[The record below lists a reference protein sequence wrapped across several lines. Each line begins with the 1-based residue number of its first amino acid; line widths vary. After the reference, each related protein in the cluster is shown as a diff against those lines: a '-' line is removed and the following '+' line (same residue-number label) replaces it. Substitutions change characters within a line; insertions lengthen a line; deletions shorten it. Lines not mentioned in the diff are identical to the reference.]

1 MNAITGSSLSGNTD
15 VAVFAKGGRDIRYEK
30 LKRGEEAPRE
40 FFYGF
45 LDLDRAGI
53 SAAMMSSAGAVPGLL
68 GGAAD
73 IAERAFIAATHFG
86 VRPLSSRLRAPSFR
100 NSKVVISYTDGF
112 SLSLG
117 LGLPRKPGRPIMM
130 GGFHALSDL
139 DQRVPTWARSS
150 VQGLIRRALQS
161 LDHVFCFGAADREF
175 AMERYG
181 LEAERSSVVPFGIDT
196 DFWRPMPE
204 EPQEDFVIAVGQDPN
219 RDYDLLAAAPGNHRT
234 IIVTRRSVKIP
245 AGAKHITVTAGDF
258 FGSDSISD
266 QDLRK
271 LYNRARAVIVPL
283 KDVYQPTG
291 YSVTLQAM
299 SCGRPVIL
307 SDIRGLWTGIRGGDH
322 CVLVPP
328 GNAAKLGEAIDRV
341 WTDRDFAK
349 GVGEAARAKVLAE
362 YRLEKNGEGAIA
374 LARRGLAL
382 WAGRQ
387 GQ

>member
-1 MNAITGSSLSGNTD
+1 MNAITGSLSGNVD

-30 LKRGEEAPRE
+30 LRSGEEAPRE

-53 SAAMMSSAGAVPGLL
+53 SAAMMSSAGAVPGPL
-68 GGAAD
+68 GSVAD
-73 IAERAFIAATHFG
+73 LVERAFIAATNFG

-117 LGLPRKPGRPIMM
+117 LGFPRRPGRPIMM

-139 DQRVPTWARSS
+139 DERVPGWARPS
-150 VQGLIRRALQS
+150 VQGLIRRALQN
-161 LDHVFCFGAADREF
+161 LDHVFCFGAADRQR
-175 AMERYG
+175 AMELYG
-181 LEAERSSVVPFGIDT
+181 LEEERSSVVPFGIDT
-196 DFWRPMPE
+196 DFWRPMPD

-234 IIVTRRSVKIP
+234 IIITRKPVKIP
-245 AGAKHITVTAGDF
+245 DGAQHITITAGDF

-328 GNAAKLGEAIDRV
+328 GDAEKLGEAIGRV
-341 WTDRDFAK
+341 WNNRDFAMR
-349 GVGEAARAKVLAE
+349 VGAAARAKVLAD

-382 WAGRQ
+382 WADRPGA
-387 GQ
+387 